1 MKIILAQISL
11 LVILTGIGFSNL
23 SYGQDAQTSNGVNI
37 DGTWY
42 LGEGLKKGD
51 YFEYSLCEINLND
64 CSPITLKIWIKG
76 EIQNVSETLWD
87 AKVLV
92 NDDDKVIKG
101 SLGLGK
107 TTPEP
112 IIFDDD
118 LSDYAIASRS
128 SLMWLS
134 AFATANEND
143 RIHGPQEFRASTWG
157 DLGPVGGGTNAHLN
171 PNRVETIDT
180 PMGVVDAIVL
190 GWYGSNDNEI
200 TIVDNFPFPIK
211 AITYAGIN
219 VENAPIMY
227 QFDLLNY
234 KESINDDP
242 FKDIEETIQK
252 EELLNCSTKFF
263 DYESGRISTNTY
275 SMMIQYNYSP
285 ETPIEGCNID
295 WKINFISKYNDM
307 EILDQIHYD
316 IWVVDENG
324 NKLRSYA
331 QEIGKNNLFNEFG
344 QVHHLIPVNEKAGL
358 VRYAIFVHGTGA
370 EQENP
375 DVSMAGYAIIEI
387 NVEKNPL
394 LEKFN
399 EVNNDVKTN
408 IVEIPEWIK
417 NNAGWWA
424 EGIIDDEA
432 FVNGIQYLVK
442 EKIIQISS
450 ITQESSSENNKI
462 PEWIKNNAGWW
473 AEGIIDDEAFVNGI
487 QYLIEHGIIQT

>member
-112 IIFDDD
+112 IIFDDE

-242 FKDIEETIQK
+242 FKDIQETIQK
-252 EELLNCSTKFF
+252 EELLDCSTKFF

>member
-171 PNRVETIDT
+171 PNRVETTDT

-219 VENAPIMY
+219 VKNAPIMY

-234 KESINDDP
+234 KESINNDP

-252 EELLNCSTKFF
+252 EELLNCATKFF

-307 EILDQIHYD
+307 EILDQVHYD

-387 NVEKNPL
+387 NIEKNPL

-399 EVNNDVKTN
+399 EDNNGVKSN

>member
-112 IIFDDD
+112 IIFDDE

-211 AITYAGIN
+211 AIT
-219 VENAPIMY
+219 
-227 QFDLLNY
+227 
-234 KESINDDP
+234 
-242 FKDIEETIQK
+242 
-252 EELLNCSTKFF
+252 
-263 DYESGRISTNTY
+263 
-275 SMMIQYNYSP
+275 
-285 ETPIEGCNID
+285 
-295 WKINFISKYNDM
+295 
-307 EILDQIHYD
+307 
-316 IWVVDENG
+316 
-324 NKLRSYA
+324 
-331 QEIGKNNLFNEFG
+331 
-344 QVHHLIPVNEKAGL
+344 
-358 VRYAIFVHGTGA
+358 
-370 EQENP
+370 
-375 DVSMAGYAIIEI
+375 
-387 NVEKNPL
+387 
-394 LEKFN
+394 
-399 EVNNDVKTN
+399 
-408 IVEIPEWIK
+408 
-417 NNAGWWA
+417 
-424 EGIIDDEA
+424 
-432 FVNGIQYLVK
+432 
-442 EKIIQISS
+442 
-450 ITQESSSENNKI
+450 
-462 PEWIKNNAGWW
+462 
-473 AEGIIDDEAFVNGI
+473 
-487 QYLIEHGIIQT
+487 